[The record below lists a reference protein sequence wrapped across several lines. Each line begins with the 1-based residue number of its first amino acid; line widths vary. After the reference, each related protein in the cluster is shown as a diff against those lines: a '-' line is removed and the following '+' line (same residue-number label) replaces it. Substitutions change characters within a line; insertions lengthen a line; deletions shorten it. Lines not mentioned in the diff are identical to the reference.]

1 MTEEAKQQ
9 LVILAASMLSAAGPG
24 QTRPH
29 DPNRDGPFGAP
40 FAQDSRQVIDPNL
53 GTEENL

>member
-9 LVILAASMLSAAGPG
+9 LVILAASMLSAAA
-24 QTRPH
+24 QMLPH

-40 FAQDSRQVIDPNL
+40 FIQDGHQVIDPNL
-53 GTEENL
+53 VVEENT